1 MSAPSKQTS
10 KPTLAVIGGSRA
22 YDLLVREGFGKEAE
36 CVQPDTPFGKSAP
49 VHLFKGDGFSY
60 YFVSRHGEKGYD
72 LSAPFVNYR
81 ANIYAL
87 KELGVQRIIAW
98 SGPGAVNPIYKP
110 GHFAVPHDVID
121 QTRRRESTFF
131 ENTGLGF
138 IRMSEPFCPEVSGA
152 LINAAVKE
160 ASHCHERGVYLCT
173 EGPRLETSAEIKMF
187 SQWGADLVG
196 MTLVPEIFL
205 AREMEMCYAAL
216 CYVTNYAEG
225 YAEGVKERD
234 FRKGE
239 LFEGMLGED
248 ERRNVESAVSLFPKV
263 VTSALKSLAA
273 LESQNESRTES
284 RCNCRHAMERY
295 RKSGKIGTD
304 ILEEVNK
311 NRRGK

>member
-1 MSAPSKQTS
+1 MSAAD

-22 YDLLVREGFGKEAE
+22 YDLLAKGGFGKEAE
-36 CVQPDTPFGKSAP
+36 CVRPGTPFGKSAP
-49 VHLFKGDGFSY
+49 VHLFEGDGFSY

-98 SGPGAVNPIYKP
+98 SGPGAVNPDYKP

-138 IRMSEPFCPEVSGA
+138 IRMSEPFCPEVRGA
-152 LINAAVKE
+152 LISAEGKE
-160 ASHCHERGVYLCT
+160 GSHCHENGVYLCA

-196 MTLVPEIFL
+196 MTLVPELFL

-225 YAEGVKERD
+225 VKERD

-239 LFEGMLGED
+239 LFEGMLSED
-248 ERRNVESAVSLFPKV
+248 ERRNVESAVGLFPRV
-263 VTSALKSLAA
+263 VTSALKSLASM
-273 LESQNESRTES
+273 ERRTEDRKER

-304 ILEEVNK
+304 ILKEVNK
-311 NRRGK
+311 NRRMGGS